1 MLGDILLELRK
12 RNGYTQVKVSKLL
25 DIQQTTYSKYEK
37 NQRQPDYETIKKIA
51 DLYGV
56 TTDYLLERT
65 HEIDNDITSYNNLL
79 SNEEKER
86 LLKMC
91 ELMFPHKIKK
101 IEDSN

>member
-1 MLGDILLELRK
+1 MLGDILLILRK
-12 RNGYTQVKVSKLL
+12 RNGYTQVDLSKMLN
-25 DIQQTTYSKYEK
+25 IQQTSYSKYEK

-51 DLYGV
+51 DFYGV

-65 HEIDNDITSYNNLL
+65 QGIDNDITQYNNLL

-91 ELMFPHKIKK
+91 ELMFPNIKK
-101 IEDSN
+101 EQL

>member
-1 MLGDILLELRK
+1 MLGDILLKLRK
-12 RNGYTQVKVSKLL
+12 RNGYTQVDLSKMLN
-25 DIQQTTYSKYEK
+25 IQQTSYSKYEK

-51 DLYGV
+51 DFYGV

-65 HEIDNDITSYNNLL
+65 QGIDNDITQYNNLL

-91 ELMFPHKIKK
+91 ELMFPNIKK
-101 IEDSN
+101 EQL

>member
-1 MLGDILLELRK
+1 MLGNVLLDLRK
-12 RNGYTQVKVSKLL
+12 RNGYTQVEVSKKLN
-25 DIQQTTYSKYEK
+25 IQQTTYSKYEV

-51 DLYGV
+51 NLYGV

-65 HEIDNDITSYNNLL
+65 QGIDNDITYYNNLL

-91 ELMFPHKIKK
+91 ELMFPNIKINKG
-101 IEDSN
+101 

>member
-12 RNGYTQVKVSKLL
+12 KNGHTQVELSKMLN
-25 DIQQTTYSKYEK
+25 IQQTSYSKYEK

-51 DLYGV
+51 DFYGV

-65 HEIDNDITSYNNLL
+65 NGIDNDITYYNNLL
-79 SNEEKER
+79 SNSEKER

-91 ELMFPHKIKK
+91 ELMFPNIKK
-101 IEDSN
+101 E